1 MMRTPG
7 AERIS
12 VETTSTKTLTLTVR
26 YFAAARAAAGTETET
41 VHLAPGTTVAAL
53 VDTLGARGSE
63 LARVLR
69 RCSFLCD
76 GIAVR
81 DDAAELSNGQI
92 IDVLPP
98 FAGG

>member
-1 MMRTPG
+1 M
-7 AERIS
+7 S
-12 VETTSTKTLTLTVR
+12 VTTTVQVSVR
-26 YFAAARAAAGTETET
+26 YFAAARAAADAEVET
-41 VHLAPGTTVAAL
+41 VNVQPGTTVAEL
-53 VDTLGARGSE
+53 VDQLGARNFD
-63 LARVLR
+63 LAKVLK

-81 DDAAELSNGQI
+81 DRGVTLEAEQI